1 MAQYG
6 DRFVNLSWV
15 GILPGYRKLGMAGY
29 LIQAAECDGLLNGKT
44 IGVLSGFPAAVG
56 AYRRIGYHEYG
67 RVIVLELQ
75 QTD

>member
-1 MAQYG
+1 
-6 DRFVNLSWV
+6 
-15 GILPGYRKLGMAGY
+15 MAGY

-56 AYRRIGYHEYG
+56 AHRRIGYHEYG